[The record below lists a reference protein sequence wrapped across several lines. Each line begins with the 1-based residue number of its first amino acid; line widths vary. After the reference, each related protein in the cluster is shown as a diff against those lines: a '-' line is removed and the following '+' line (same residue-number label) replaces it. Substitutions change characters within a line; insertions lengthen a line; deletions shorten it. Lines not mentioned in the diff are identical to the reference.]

1 MLSPLYSVFVERYY
15 DSLYNNITECL
26 ILSRY
31 NFVSLCITVFAR
43 GSLKSISTN
52 LLISTLLFVLIPQIL
67 NLITG
72 LGSMNL
78 YDNNNN
84 SNSKYFLGASNIF
97 EAILACYVIPS
108 SQQHY
113 KLGNT
118 IVRATKE
125 TKTQRG
131 SL

>member
-1 MLSPLYSVFVERYY
+1 MF
-15 DSLYNNITECL
+15 
-26 ILSRY
+26 
-31 NFVSLCITVFAR
+31 NFVKVQFCILMYHSLCPWITQIYLNKFTYLNF
-43 GSLKSISTN
+43 SLR
-52 LLISTLLFVLIPQIL
+52 LIPQIL

-84 SNSKYFLGASNIF
+84 SNSKYLLGASNIF
-97 EAILACYVIPS
+97 EAILACDVIPS